1 MKQLMIKWPDFLA
14 RIKRPAFIRKASFL
28 VFVLI
33 WAVMLLS
40 GCTPTAT
47 GEGFAIYLTREDI
60 PPAQM
65 EALGSVELADQ
76 AIIGIDDIISYN
88 EQTCELKLTQGAFE
102 RISQLEVPTS
112 GISFL
117 VCIDKNPVYWGAFWT
132 PFSSQSFNGITIWKP
147 YTISEPYI
155 LSLELGYPSSS
166 FYEGNDPRNNPVIV
180 GAFKKA
186 GKLITALTLS
196 EIKALPSSMKGYELY
211 SWPEDDGWH
220 FTLITGTNRSKTIE
234 EITSG
239 ETSISESGW
248 VIISCIGEE
257 AIKTALGKV
266 LPGEWVSWCDGSFI
280 SGDGALALP
289 PQEIIDNIRSYA
301 AEHGLDLHVPDSR

>member
-1 MKQLMIKWPDFLA
+1 
-14 RIKRPAFIRKASFL
+14 
-28 VFVLI
+28 
-33 WAVMLLS
+33 MLSS
-40 GCTPTAT
+40 GCAPSST

-60 PPAQM
+60 TPAQM
-65 EALGSVELADQ
+65 ESPSPVEPAEQ
-76 AIIGIDDIISYN
+76 SIIGIDDVISYN
-88 EQTCELKLTQGAFE
+88 EQTYELKLTQSAFE
-102 RISQLEVPTS
+102 RISLLEVPTS

-132 PFSSQSFNGITIWKP
+132 PFSSQSFDGITIWKP
-147 YTISEPYI
+147 YDASEPYI
-155 LSLELGYPSSS
+155 LSFELGYPTSS
-166 FYEGNDPRNNPVIV
+166 FYEGKDPRNNPLIIS
-180 GAFKKA
+180 AFKKA

-196 EIKALPSSMKGYELY
+196 EITALPASMKGYELY

-220 FTLITGTNRSKTIE
+220 FTLISGTNRNKTLE

-266 LPGEWVSWCDGSFI
+266 QPGEWVSWCDGSFI
-280 SGDGALALP
+280 TGDGALALP

-301 AEHGLDLHVPDSR
+301 VARGLDFYVPDSSQSK